1 MSAMPMAMA
10 AYGRN
15 APSADA
21 ALVTQHLELV
31 KRIAYH
37 MVARL
42 PASVDIDDLIQA
54 GVIGLIEASRHYNG
68 DRGARFET
76 YASIRIRGAMVDEL
90 RRGDWAPRSVHRR
103 MRDVA
108 AAIREIEQQTGRE
121 AREPE
126 IVAKLGI
133 SASEYHEIITD
144 AVQCQVL
151 SMDSSGSDD
160 DDDHGIEAM
169 ATDGTPA
176 DTVEKA
182 AFQSALAAAIAEL
195 PERERL
201 VMSLYY
207 DDELNLREIG
217 QVLEVTESRVCQL
230 HGQALLRL
238 RARLSDWCEGPATG
252 SKSRRSGT
260 KKVAGRNTRTP
271 AHAGAN

>member
-15 APSADA
+15 APAPDTA
-21 ALVTQHLELV
+21 IVTQHLDLV

-37 MVARL
+37 LVARL

-54 GVIGLIEASRHYNG
+54 GVIGLIEAARNYSG

-103 MRDVA
+103 MRDVS
-108 AAIREIEQQTGRE
+108 AAIREIEQKTGRE
-121 AREPE
+121 ARESE
-126 IVAKLGI
+126 IVEKLGI
-133 SASEYHEIITD
+133 SAGDYHDIVSD
-144 AVQCQVL
+144 AVQCQIL
-151 SMDSSGSDD
+151 SMDTAGSDD
-160 DDDHGIEAM
+160 EEEHGIEAI
-169 ATDGTPA
+169 AADATPA
-176 DTVEKA
+176 DAVERA
-182 AFQSALAAAIAEL
+182 AFQKALAEAISEL

-207 DDELNLREIG
+207 DEELNLREIG

-238 RARLSDWCEGPATG
+238 RARLGDWRDDPDAAV
-252 SKSRRSGT
+252 KPRRAAT
-260 KKVAGRNTRTP
+260 KKSAVKTTRIP
-271 AHAGAN
+271 AAAGAN